1 LQTLKLIKT
10 NQNHNASEVYEQNA
24 PKCAAP
30 SERPWQDGTKNHLM
44 LTVWEGHSG
53 RFPNMNKWLLLALAV
68 YRFCDHE
75 LQLHPALICIDYI
88 GIINIMGSRVKL
100 LQLLQLTGM
109 PLIHCSLV

>member
-30 SERPWQDGTKNHLM
+30 SERPWQDGIKNHLM

-53 RFPNMNKWLLLALAV
+53 RFPNMNKWLLLAV

-75 LQLHPALICIDYI
+75 LQLHPALISL
-88 GIINIMGSRVKL
+88 IILILAYLGGRVKL